1 MVKNET
7 PSGLSPEA
15 ICMDIKSQGLNIDG
29 GYCSR
34 SNKGL
39 YNDGYNGENLESSK
53 EKERESSSGNS
64 DLKDDNAR
72 LQYDTSKDGHENR

>member
-7 PSGLSPEA
+7 PSGLSNDA
-15 ICMDIKSQGLNIDG
+15 ICMDIKSQGLNVDG

-39 YNDGYNGENLESSK
+39 YNEGYNGGILESSEK
-53 EKERESSSGNS
+53 KERESSSENS

-72 LQYDTSKDGHENR
+72 LEYDTSKDGHENR